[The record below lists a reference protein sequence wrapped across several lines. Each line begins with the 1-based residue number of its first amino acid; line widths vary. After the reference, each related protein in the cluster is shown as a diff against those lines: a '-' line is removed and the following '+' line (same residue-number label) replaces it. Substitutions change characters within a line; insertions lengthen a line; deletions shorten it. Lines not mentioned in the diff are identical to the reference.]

1 MRIGQLRHKIF
12 LVEIVEVQD
21 AMGSFT
27 HNEVLFQEL
36 MAEIKPISGNERFI
50 SNGLFTEATAQ
61 IRCRYVPG
69 VSTKHKIVFGTRKF
83 DIIYVQNK
91 DERNIELLIIAK
103 EIF

>member
-1 MRIGQLRHKIF
+1 MRIGQLRHKIS

-21 AMGSFT
+21 EMGSFT
-27 HNEVLFQEL
+27 QNEVLFQEL

-69 VSTKHKIVFGTRKF
+69 VSTKHKIKFGSRTF
-83 DIIYVQNK
+83 DIINIENK
-91 DERNIELLIIAK
+91 DERNIELLLIVK
-103 EIF
+103 ELL